1 MTPLMMLMVFLLL
14 VLSVV
19 IASVM
24 AILTGDK
31 GGGNGDDL
39 TMAMMIMMG
48 EEEAVQVRK
57 RPFLGHPCLL
67 WKAFTQEQQHDKTLH
82 CGKQLWTTGVWIMLQ
97 HVSLQLFDGCFT
109 YGCWPKVKWLP
120 KYFEWECEVASRTQN
135 RAKLL
140 KHIQWDTFTCST
152 VVTKWPI
159 CSEDQTNTFLS
170 DLPQKVH
177 EQNYTEVYW

>member
-1 MTPLMMLMVFLLL
+1 
-14 VLSVV
+14 
-19 IASVM
+19 M
-24 AILTGDK
+24 AT
-31 GGGNGDDL
+31 
-39 TMAMMIMMG
+39 MIMMG

-97 HVSLQLFDGCFT
+97 HVSLQFFDDCFA

-120 KYFEWECEVASRTQN
+120 ECFEWKCEVASRTQN
-135 RAKLL
+135 RAKLP

-152 VVTKWPI
+152 MVTKWPIWPI

-170 DLPQKVH
+170 DLPQKSTWAYLHWGLLVVVFFWTTVTFNFNRNRPRKSPIS
-177 EQNYTEVYW
+177 EARRR